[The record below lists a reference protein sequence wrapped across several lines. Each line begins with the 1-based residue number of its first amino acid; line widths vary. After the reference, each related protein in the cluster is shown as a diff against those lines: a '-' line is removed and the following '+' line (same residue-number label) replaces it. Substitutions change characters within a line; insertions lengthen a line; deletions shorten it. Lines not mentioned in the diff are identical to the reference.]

1 MNMRKGVQ
9 AAVVVVVLGIAGWLV
24 RGSPKGADRFPGTYR
39 WELMYGGQE
48 ITLEKDGRA
57 HYAINFLDDRDNP
70 RTEVADGRYRVAGDT
85 AYIGLKEM
93 RSPGAPEQPGAEA
106 SAHNL
111 VMLLRDD
118 QLVQLNFFAGSAP
131 VFERR

>member
-1 MNMRKGVQ
+1 MRKDVMAG
-9 AAVVVVVLGIAGWLV
+9 AAVAVLVVAGLVL
-24 RGSPKGADRFPGTYR
+24 RGSPEGAARFPGTYR

-57 HYAINFLDDRDNP
+57 HYTINFLDDRDNP
-70 RTEVADGRYRVAGDT
+70 KTEVADGRYRVAGDT
-85 AYIGLKEM
+85 AFIGLKEM
-93 RSPGAPEQPGAEA
+93 RAPNAPEQPDTEA
-106 SAHNL
+106 SVHNL
-111 VMLLRDD
+111 VMLLRDK